1 MRIVREVAFIQY
13 AEQSV
18 CIISRNCCRSIG
30 KWVKRPLTRHLVLR
44 ALEVGECL
52 FCGQSGNVYLCINMI
67 RLPFAVS
74 SRFKIA
80 KSICCSPPTEIEV
93 ISLRYYL
100 KVHTVLILCFSS
112 NIVDLSIFV
121 DVCSHFLS
129 IYWFSVAFT
138 VHTHPSAVYS
148 RSFEPLM
155 TESSYFQSL

>member
-1 MRIVREVAFIQY
+1 MLI
-13 AEQSV
+13 
-18 CIISRNCCRSIG
+18 
-30 KWVKRPLTRHLVLR
+30 
-44 ALEVGECL
+44 
-52 FCGQSGNVYLCINMI
+52 CGQSGNVYLCTNMI

-80 KSICCSPPTEIEV
+80 KSFCCSPPTEIEV
-93 ISLRYYL
+93 ISLRYCL

-121 DVCSHFLS
+121 DVCSRFLS

-138 VHTHPSAVYS
+138 VHAHPSAAYS

-155 TESSYFQSL
+155 TESTYFQSL